1 MSIQRKGSCHCG
13 RVQFEVSLD
22 KDFSEALSCNCSI
35 CQRKGTLLSFVPKA
49 QLKMMSGAE
58 SLQDYQFAKKRIHH
72 TFCKVCGVTPFA
84 SAVAPDGTDT
94 AAINV
99 RCIENID
106 LDSLKIHKYDGKNT
120 N

>member
-1 MSIQRKGSCHCG
+1 MSIQKKGSCHCG

-35 CQRKGTLLSFVPKA
+35 CQRKGTLLSFVPKT

-72 TFCKVCGVTPFA
+72 TLCKVSGVPPFS
-84 SAVAPDGTDT
+84 SAIAPDGPDT

-106 LDSLKIHKYDGKNT
+106 LDSLRIHKYDGKNT